1 MIKTCSATRLPG
13 DSQRAGNGPVDS
25 ATLPGASTRNDGALL
40 TVLRR
45 DLGEAAFRD
54 VLAALDEEMERRL
67 RSLQQE
73 PWDWPGIRNDTQA
86 MLSLAA
92 GFGFVTLATL
102 SRTVLSTDRHPSSHF
117 TEVLRPY
124 VAEVHRLRSTFA
136 ALRPTVG
143 LDRGAVIVG
152 ARPMRDGAS

>member
-1 MIKTCSATRLPG
+1 MVETCSATRPPGTLRHADGRLAEPAVLP
-13 DSQRAGNGPVDS
+13 DIS
-25 ATLPGASTRNDGALL
+25 ARNDGALL
-40 TVLRR
+40 AVLRR

-54 VLAALDEEMERRL
+54 VLAALDDEMERRL

-73 PWDWPGIRNDTQA
+73 PWDWPGIRNDTRA

-102 SRTVLSTDRHPSSHF
+102 SRTVLSTDGHPSCRF
-117 TEVLRPY
+117 TEALRPY
-124 VAEVHRLRSTFA
+124 VAEVHRLRSTIA
-136 ALRPTVG
+136 ALRPMVG

-152 ARPMRDGAS
+152 AQPMRDGAS